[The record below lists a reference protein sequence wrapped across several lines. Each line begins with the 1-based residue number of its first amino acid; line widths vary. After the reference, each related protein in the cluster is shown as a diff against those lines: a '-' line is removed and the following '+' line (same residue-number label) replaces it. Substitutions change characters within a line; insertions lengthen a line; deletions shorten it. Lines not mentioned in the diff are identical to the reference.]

1 MDQRRRGGNC
11 VGAHIDRGG
20 DSDPHDIMGQ
30 KVLLINTWSSCRKR
44 VSVNVKDL

>member
-1 MDQRRRGGNC
+1 MDQRRRGGNS

-20 DSDPHDIMGQ
+20 DSDPHDIMGP
-30 KVLLINTWSSCRKR
+30 KVLLINTWSSFRKR

>member
-1 MDQRRRGGNC
+1 MDQRRRGGNS

-20 DSDPHDIMGQ
+20 DSDPHDIMGR
-30 KVLLINTWSSCRKR
+30 KVLLINTGLNCRKR